1 MPAPITHVLA
11 SVATVTPYARSD
23 PLINTDSSISSRLWL
38 VAEPVTELSRTA
50 RRQAKTRADLIEAA
64 REIIAQ
70 RGLDGLRVS
79 DVTARADVA
88 FGTFYNQF
96 KTKDDIVEA
105 VVAET
110 IVGLAASIEESPAF
124 ADPAEALVASTCAIV
139 RVAYDDPSLARLL
152 VNLEQAE
159 ARFERI
165 IRPQAGALL
174 ERGVAERVFAIDDL
188 ETTLTMSIAA
198 SFEVIRGVLDG
209 RLGSH
214 ADLTCAEM
222 LLRMAGVARQR
233 ARRYVDG
240 AKRN

>member
-1 MPAPITHVLA
+1 M
-11 SVATVTPYARSD
+11 
-23 PLINTDSSISSRLWL
+23 
-38 VAEPVTELSRTA
+38 AETAAGLSRTA
-50 RRQAKTRADLIEAA
+50 RRQAKTRADLINAA
-64 REIIAQ
+64 REIIAE
-70 RGLDGLRVS
+70 RGLNELRIS
-79 DVTARADVA
+79 DVTERADVA

-124 ADPAEALVASTCAIV
+124 ADPAEALVASTRTIV
-139 RVAYDDPSLARLL
+139 RVAYEDPSLARLL

-174 ERGVAERVFAIDDL
+174 ERGVAEGVFAIDDL

-198 SFEVIRGVLDG
+198 SFEVIRGILDG
-209 RLGSH
+209 RLGRR

-222 LLRMAGVARQR
+222 LLRMAGVEPQH
-233 ARRYVDG
+233 ARRYVGD
-240 AKRN
+240 AKDD